1 MGLREGAGEGR
12 GGRFIVVEGA
22 EGSGKTT
29 QAERLRTFLRE
40 AGLRVVGTREP
51 GGTRVGERIRE
62 LLLHDR
68 EVAVSAATELL
79 LILAARSAFVREVVQ
94 PALNRGEWVVSDRFD
109 LSTFAYQGYGRGI
122 DPGRI
127 EPLNRH
133 ATAGLA
139 PDLQIVLDLPA
150 EEGLARQ
157 KLQGKGGDRF
167 ESAGTDFHRR
177 VRRGYVELARTTN
190 SAVLIPASG
199 SVERVAARIRSEVKS
214 RFPETAVVRT
224 GAPGMR
230 TSSAEE
236 TR

>member
-1 MGLREGAGEGR
+1 MSVGQGAGEGPR
-12 GGRFIVVEGA
+12 GRFIVVEGA

-40 AGLRVVGTREP
+40 AGLRVEATREP
-51 GGTRVGERIRE
+51 GGTRVGERIRD

-68 EVAVSAATELL
+68 EVPIPPATELL

-94 PALNRGEWVVSDRFD
+94 PALARGRWVVSDRFD

-122 DPGRI
+122 DPRRI

-177 VRRGYVELARTTN
+177 VRRGYVELARTTD

-199 SVERVAARIRSEVKS
+199 SVEEVAARIRSEVTS
-214 RFPETAVVRT
+214 RLPEAAAGGTRGPRT
-224 GAPGMR
+224 R

-236 TR
+236 TG